1 MYPFKITALAGAVW
15 LALSGVT
22 AQAAPV
28 ANPPV
33 SAAEI
38 QSLKET
44 VETLRKQILEL
55 RTAQGVGTNALDRA
69 RVDELNRQI
78 TELKAQLQRLTDE
91 AAKESAKAK
100 SPEEAQDGES
110 DEALQAR
117 TPATKADIQGLR
129 TDLENYK
136 YDNARQLE
144 RNVPSVTRNTKIGGG
159 VTVRYDTNNPKA
171 QPSATSS
178 GAGATSGRA
187 NGFAASSYSLNF
199 AGTLYR
205 DYEAGRNLTYRLAF
219 ASSNATTVTSTS
231 SVTTTNGTT
240 TATGT
245 KTTTVANGNSFLNA
259 TDIYLRYSFQPV
271 SGNPEDP
278 LGTVTAGQQ
287 PIPFGQDAQALD
299 PEVRPVINNAG
310 FVSGLGLG
318 TRQTGVVLAGDV
330 DPYVDFT
337 SNYRAPSLAY
347 AFGVFNGNGSNRA
360 DNNGY
365 KDLVGR
371 LVYTLPVDYAS
382 WLRQFQVGASYYRGY
397 TSVTSATTNDI
408 ATATTNQKGV
418 FSRRGLDLNWTH
430 LPYSVSYEWAYG
442 KNTLGAAT
450 AADPTGLQRSSGQYV
465 NFGYT
470 WGEQFLNSSKQ
481 QGKFD
486 DFWPKSYQAFLR
498 LDEWDPNRSGQSLND
513 KVWVRTLGLNVFFA
527 ETSRLQINQLH
538 TANQLG
544 GAASTPAKPA
554 TANGWSVQLNT
565 TF

>member
-1 MYPFKITALAGAVW
+1 VHPFKLTALAGAVW
-15 LALSGVT
+15 LALSGVA

-28 ANPPV
+28 ANAAV
-33 SAAEI
+33 SAADI

-44 VETLRKQILEL
+44 VEALRKQIQEL
-55 RTAQGVGTNALDRA
+55 RTAQGVGTNGLDRA
-69 RVDELNRQI
+69 RADELNRQI

-91 AAKESAKAK
+91 AAKAKAAEQ
-100 SPEEAQDGES
+100 PQEGES

-117 TPATKADIQGLR
+117 TPANKADIQGLR

-171 QPSATSS
+171 QPSASSS
-178 GAGATSGRA
+178 GAGAAAARA
-187 NGFAASSYSLNF
+187 NGFAASSFSLNF

-219 ASSNATTVTSTS
+219 ASNNATTVTSTS
-231 SVTTTNGTT
+231 TVSGSTATSTKTTSV
-240 TATGT
+240 ATGT
-245 KTTTVANGNSFLNA
+245 SSLNA
-259 TDIYLRYSFQPV
+259 TDVYLRYSFQPA

-278 LGTVTAGQQ
+278 LGTITAGQQ
-287 PIPFGQDAQALD
+287 PIPFGQDPQALD

-318 TRQTGVVLAGDV
+318 TRQTGVVVSGDW

-347 AFGVFNGNGSNRA
+347 ALGVFNGNGTNRA
-360 DNNGY
+360 DNNDN
-365 KDLVGR
+365 KDYVGR

-382 WLRQFQVGASYYRGY
+382 WLRQFQIGASYYRGY
-397 TSVTSATTNDI
+397 TSITTATTNDI
-408 ATATTNQKGV
+408 ATSTATSKGV

-442 KNTLGAAT
+442 KNTLAT
-450 AADPTGLQRSSGQYV
+450 ATTADPQGLQRSSGQYV

-498 LDEWDPNRSGQSLND
+498 LDEWDPNRSGKALND

-538 TANQLG
+538 TTNQLG
-544 GAASTPAKPA
+544 GAASTAAKPA